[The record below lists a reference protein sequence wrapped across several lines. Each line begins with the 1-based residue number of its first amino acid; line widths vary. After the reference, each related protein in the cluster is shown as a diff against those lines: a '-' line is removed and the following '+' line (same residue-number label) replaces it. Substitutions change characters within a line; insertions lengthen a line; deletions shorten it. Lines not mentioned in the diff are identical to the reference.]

1 MRGRRR
7 EVLAFGAATLLAGGG
22 AVRAQQGA
30 ARGPIKVGLILPMTG
45 PFQSTGR
52 QVEAGVRL
60 CMQERGGTVA
70 GQPIEVVLR
79 DDGGVADA
87 TRRLAQE
94 LVVNEK
100 VRVLA
105 GFGLTPLALAAAPIA
120 TRGKVP
126 QVVMAAA
133 TAAITEQSPFVVR
146 TSFTIPQAAVP
157 LADWATRNG
166 VRRLV
171 TLVTDYG
178 PGIDAETWFK
188 NRFAEAGGQVAETL
202 RVPLQNPDFAPFLQ
216 RARDAAPEAL
226 FAFVP
231 SGVGSVLMRQF
242 AERGLNGSGIRFI
255 GLGDVT
261 DDDLLN
267 GMGDVALGVVT
278 AHHYSAAHDSPENR
292 KFVEG
297 FRRLTNGSRPNFMAV
312 GGHDGMSLICR
323 AIEAAGAS
331 ADGAALVDAM
341 KGQSWESPRGPVSVD
356 PRTREMTQNV
366 YIRRVERVN
375 GELFN
380 VEFETFPA
388 VGDPA
393 KTRGNG

>member
-1 MRGRRR
+1 MHARRR
-7 EVLAFGAATLLAGGG
+7 KFLALAAAAPLAAGA
-22 AVRAQQGA
+22 GA
-30 ARGPIKVGLILPMTG
+30 ARAAVKVGLVLPMTG

-52 QVEAGVRL
+52 QIEAAVRL
-60 CMQERGGTVA
+60 CVQERGGTVA
-70 GQPIEVVLR
+70 GHPIEVVLK

-100 VRVLA
+100 VRFLA

-120 TRGKVP
+120 TRAKVP

-133 TAAITEQSPFVVR
+133 TAAITEQSPFIVR
-146 TSFTIPQAAVP
+146 SSVTIPQTTTVLAEWAV
-157 LADWATRNG
+157 RNG
-166 VRRLV
+166 VRKMA
-171 TLVTDYG
+171 TLVTDYA
-178 PGIDAETWFK
+178 PGIDAETWLK
-188 NRFAEAGGQVAETL
+188 NRFTEAGGQVVESL

-242 AERGLNGSGIRFI
+242 VERGLNTAGIRLI
-255 GLGDVT
+255 ALGDVA
-261 DDDLLN
+261 DDDILN
-267 GMGDVALGVVT
+267 GMGEAALGVVT
-278 AHHYSAAHDSPENR
+278 AHHYSAAHDSAENR

-312 GGHDGMSLICR
+312 GGYDGMTLVCK
-323 AIEAAGAS
+323 AVEAAGA
-331 ADGAALVDAM
+331 ADGAQLVEAM
-341 KGQSWESPRGPVSVD
+341 KGMSWESPRGPVSID
-356 PRTREMTQNV
+356 PRTREMTQNIYV
-366 YIRRVERVN
+366 RRVERVG

-380 VEFETFPA
+380 VEFDTFRA
-388 VGDPA
+388 VSDPA
-393 KTRGNG
+393 KNRAG